1 MIGKVLRSGGSTRNL
16 VRYLFGPG
24 ERNEHTAP
32 RLVAGWDEL
41 GRIAPDRAGGDVGLT
56 ALAALLDAPNK
67 AAGGGADSVYHLI
80 LSAARAEERTG
91 LAADPPLSD
100 EQWAGIA
107 RDVLERIGVIAA
119 GGADGVRWV
128 AVRHD
133 QPGSE
138 HVHVVATLAR
148 QQSHRRVHPRNDFY
162 RVGEGCRAAE
172 AAHGLRG
179 TAPRDRTSTPTTS
192 RPEREKA
199 CRLGRGE
206 VPRDVLRRQVRE
218 AVGRASSSV
227 GFLAELRG
235 AGLLVRERLSPS
247 TGAVTGYAVAV
258 AGGDHNSHGQPI
270 FYSGG
275 RLASD
280 LTWPKVRA
288 RYGEQ
293 APTRPV
299 QAAPTSAASTG
310 STPAPAVAPR
320 LSAEE
325 REQVWRQASAAAEYA
340 AQTIGGHGQDP
351 AAAADAAWAASDFLT
366 GAARLV
372 AGNGRAGPLEQA
384 ARELDRAARQPW
396 GRTPAPSRAGQGLRT
411 ASGLLLAAR
420 FVQHSETQQL
430 LALLAQL
437 AALADAVTRMR
448 QAQGRAEQA
457 AAARRAGEQLRAAHA
472 ARAAPFPLSR
482 SAVLAAA
489 HAASAQDSTPRR
501 QDPPAAGRGRS
512 R

>member
-1 MIGKVLRSGGSTRNL
+1 VIGKVLRSGGSTRNL

-24 ERNEHTAP
+24 ERNEHTEP
-32 RLVAGWDEL
+32 RLVAGWDDL
-41 GRIAPDRAGGDVGLT
+41 GRIAPDLAVGGAALT

-67 AAGGGADSVYHLI
+67 AADGGAGSVYHLI
-80 LSAARAEERTG
+80 LSAARAEEKTG

-119 GGADGVRWV
+119 DGADGVRWI

-148 QQSHRRVHPRNDFY
+148 QQSHRRVSPHNDFY
-162 RVGEGCRAAE
+162 RIGEGCRAAE
-172 AAHGLRG
+172 TQFGLRS
-179 TAPRDRTSTPTTS
+179 TAPRDRTSTPPAG

-199 CRLGRGE
+199 TRLGRPE
-206 VPRDVLRRQVRE
+206 APRDALRRQVRE
-218 AVGRASSSV
+218 AAGRASSSV
-227 GFLAELRG
+227 GFLEELRG

-258 AGGDHNSHGQPI
+258 AGGDRDRRDEPI
-270 FYSGG
+270 FYGGG

-293 APTRPV
+293 PPTRPV
-299 QAAPTSAASTG
+299 QAAATPTTATTPTAAPG
-310 STPAPAVAPR
+310 VAPR

-325 REQVWRQASAAAEYA
+325 REQVWQQAQAAAEHA

-396 GRTPAPSRAGQGLRT
+396 GRTPAPSRAGQGLRA
-411 ASGLLLAAR
+411 ASRLLLAAR

-437 AALADAVTRMR
+437 ASLADAVTRMR
-448 QAQGRAEQA
+448 EAQGRAEQA
-457 AAARRAGEQLRAAHA
+457 TAARRAGEQLHAAHA
-472 ARAAPFPLSR
+472 ARAAPFQLSR

-489 HAASAQDSTPRR
+489 HAASAQDSTPHR